1 MVFPFHSMWNLLMK
15 EWLIDKNY
23 KMKNTFL
30 HAVKILLLVSC
41 CYSTYDIIGYWI
53 VVVKKD
59 FLKTTPFPLKEIEA
73 LSGVTVLVV
82 LLWML
87 YYCLSALLE
96 KKKWKTSHSI
106 TSWDVFFDR
115 NLVCF
120 LEFFPKFFLFFGKS
134 FRNVNL

>member
-1 MVFPFHSMWNLLMK
+1 
-15 EWLIDKNY
+15 
-23 KMKNTFL
+23 MKNTFL

-59 FLKTTPFPLKEIEA
+59 FLKTNPFPLKEIEA

-87 YYCLSALLE
+87 YYYLSALLE
-96 KKKWKTSHSI
+96 KKK
-106 TSWDVFFDR
+106 
-115 NLVCF
+115 
-120 LEFFPKFFLFFGKS
+120 
-134 FRNVNL
+134 